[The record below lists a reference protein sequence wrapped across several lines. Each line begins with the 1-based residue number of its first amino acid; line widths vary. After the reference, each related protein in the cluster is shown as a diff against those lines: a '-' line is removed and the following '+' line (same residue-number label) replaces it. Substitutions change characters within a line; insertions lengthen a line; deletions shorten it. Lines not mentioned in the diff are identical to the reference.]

1 MVLCCVVLRCV
12 ALRCAALRCTA
23 LHCTALH
30 CILLSCRVVSCRV
43 VSCRVVSCR
52 IVSCRIVSYRIVLY
66 VDIQL
71 TIILSYA
78 LTMVSF
84 HCRLCSVNQVYRMG
98 IYLHEISL
106 YGMGP
111 EILAASSHEFHD
123 NHRENLLERVGK
135 ETLYHNAWGDLCPV
149 WFVCFELSLI
159 CI

>member
-1 MVLCCVVLRCV
+1 MVLCCVVLRCA
-12 ALRCAALRCTA
+12 ALRCAALHCTA
-23 LHCTALH
+23 LHCTALY
-30 CILLSCRVVSCRV
+30 CILLCRVVSCRV
-43 VSCRVVSCR
+43 VSY
-52 IVSCRIVSYRIVLY
+52 RIVSYRIVLY